1 MSTTTP
7 NTTGLKIAAL
17 AGDGIGP
24 EIMQEAIKILRAI
37 GKRFALTLEITE
49 GSLGW
54 AAIDKEGEALPDST
68 VALCKNSGAVLVGAA
83 GLYYRDPEV
92 VKEKRPERAL
102 LRLRKQLGLFAN
114 LRPVK
119 LYPELADAC
128 PLRPERQGDGID
140 ILMVRESTGGLYYAY
155 PRKTEPVMEIKEAG
169 TAAQEVLRAVD
180 TMALTA
186 TEIERIAHVAFRAA
200 WLRRRKVTSVDKA
213 NILETSILWRK
224 IVTETSHEYPQVSLE
239 NMLVDTAAM
248 QLMLRPAQFNVILC
262 ESTFGEILSDEAAAL
277 VGSLGILPSASLGYS
292 RDGQTCGLF
301 EPAGGTA
308 PDIAGKNVA
317 NPIAEILAAA
327 LMLRYSF
334 GLEDAAKAIET
345 AVGTV
350 ISAGYRTADI
360 FTHGATGLRKV
371 STSQMGDAIADA
383 IS

>member
-7 NTTGLKIAAL
+7 KTPALRIAAL

-24 EIMQEAIKILRAI
+24 EIMREAIKVLRAVE
-37 GKRFALTLEITE
+37 KRFAFTLEITE
-49 GSLGW
+49 APVGW
-54 AAIDKEGEALPDST
+54 AAIDKEGRALPDST
-68 VALCKNSGAVLVGAA
+68 LALCKKSGAILFGAV
-83 GLYYRDPEV
+83 GLYYRDPEM

-119 LYPELADAC
+119 LYPELADAS
-128 PLRPERQGDGID
+128 PLRPERQGEGID
-140 ILMVRESTGGLYYAY
+140 LLMVRESTGGLYYAY
-155 PRKTEPVMEIKEAG
+155 PRKTEPVMEVQAAG
-169 TAAQEVLRAVD
+169 TPPQQVLRAVD

-186 TEIERIAHVAFRAA
+186 SEIERIAHVAFRAA

-224 IVTETSHEYPQVSLE
+224 IVTEISHQYPQVILE

-248 QLMLRPAQFNVILC
+248 QLVLRPTQFDVILC

-277 VGSLGILPSASLGYS
+277 VGSLGMLPSASLGYP
-292 RDGQTCGLF
+292 RDGRTCGLF

-308 PDIAGKNVA
+308 PDIAGKNLA
-317 NPIAEILAAA
+317 NPITEILAAA

-334 GLEDAAKAIET
+334 GFDDVAKVIET
-345 AVGTV
+345 AVGKV
-350 ISAGYRTADI
+350 ISAGYRTDDI
-360 FTHGATGLRKV
+360 FTPGAAKLRKV
-371 STSQMGDAIADA
+371 STSQMGDAIAEA
-383 IS
+383 VL

>member
-7 NTTGLKIAAL
+7 KATGLKIAAL

-24 EIMQEAIKILRAI
+24 EIMREAIKVLRAVE
-37 GKRFALTLEITE
+37 KRFALTLEITE
-49 GSLGW
+49 GPIGW

-155 PRKTEPVMEIKEAG
+155 PRKTEPVMEIKETG
-169 TAAQEVLRAVD
+169 TTPQEVLRAVD

-213 NILETSILWRK
+213 NILETSILWRN
-224 IVTETSHEYPQVSLE
+224 IVTETSHQYPQVSLE

-248 QLMLRPAQFNVILC
+248 QLMLRPTQFNVILC

-277 VGSLGILPSASLGYS
+277 VGSLGMLPSASLGYW

-334 GLEDAAKAIET
+334 GLEEAAKAIET
-345 AVGTV
+345 AVEKV

-360 FTHGATGLRKV
+360 FTAGASTLRRV
-371 STSQMGDAIADA
+371 NTSQMGDAIVEA

>member
-1 MSTTTP
+1 MSATP
-7 NTTGLKIAAL
+7 PTTTGLKIAAL

-24 EIMQEAIKILRAI
+24 EIMQEAIKVLRAI
-37 GKRFALTLEITE
+37 EKRFALRLEITE
-49 GSLGW
+49 GRIGW

-68 VALCKNSGAVLVGAA
+68 VALCKRSGAILVGAA

-155 PRKTEPVMEIKEAG
+155 PRKTEPVMEVQAAG
-169 TAAQEVLRAVD
+169 TPPQQVLRAVD

-213 NILETSILWRK
+213 NLLET
-224 IVTETSHEYPQVSLE
+224 
-239 NMLVDTAAM
+239 
-248 QLMLRPAQFNVILC
+248 
-262 ESTFGEILSDEAAAL
+262 
-277 VGSLGILPSASLGYS
+277 
-292 RDGQTCGLF
+292 
-301 EPAGGTA
+301 
-308 PDIAGKNVA
+308 
-317 NPIAEILAAA
+317 
-327 LMLRYSF
+327 
-334 GLEDAAKAIET
+334 
-345 AVGTV
+345 
-350 ISAGYRTADI
+350 
-360 FTHGATGLRKV
+360 
-371 STSQMGDAIADA
+371 
-383 IS
+383 